1 MVNVNF
7 NVWGNKDENKIV
19 ASIPSTLGSDGSII
33 LNSPLS
39 ILSNQP
45 IRSIDTN
52 QKTYVITHGFQNTG
66 GNQGNNYAPSLSEI
80 AIALR
85 SQPENANANII
96 LVDWEEGA
104 KPQGLGGYVIPAQN
118 TREVGNQIAQFLNKQ
133 GIDPNKTELI
143 GHSLGAHVSGFAG
156 AKYKELTG
164 NELNRIPGLDPA
176 GPEFE
181 TRITRLRLVPGAS
194 PGTVISIPE
203 VEPVPPSDRLDPD
216 DAKRVVAIHTSR
228 TLGHD
233 EAIGDFDVFITALC
247 VTKRYSNSSEQNNF

>member
-19 ASIPSTLGSDGSII
+19 ASIPSTLGADGSII

-39 ILSNQP
+39 IPSNQP

-52 QKTYVITHGFQNTG
+52 QKTYLITHGFQNNG

-80 AIALR
+80 AKALR

-104 KPQGLGGYVIPAQN
+104 KPQGFRQYVIPAQN

-143 GHSLGAHVSGFAG
+143 GHSLGAQVSGFAG

-164 NELNRIPGLDPA
+164 KEIDRITGLDPA
-176 GPEFE
+176 AFGI
-181 TRITRLRLVPGAS
+181 ITPLDSFDRQLTWKIGFSVPFVNSNVSVPA
-194 PGTVISIPE
+194 
-203 VEPVPPSDRLDPD
+203 VESAPPSDRLYQFTM
-216 DAKRVVAIHTSR
+216 KVH
-228 TLGHD
+228 
-233 EAIGDFDVFITALC
+233 
-247 VTKRYSNSSEQNNF
+247 